1 MNIDLI
7 TKIDDYFSPFLV
19 ASIAAGL
26 AFFGWRYLESEIAL
40 SFRKLNLKKI
50 ELSSQK
56 FFESSKAR
64 GKPKL
69 LEISAIAL
77 VGTATFLISLILTSS
92 KEISFSIALL
102 GSAAPLIVSK
112 KKLKK
117 LERERERSW
126 PEAIE
131 NIVSAL
137 QAGQSIAEA
146 IGALTLHG
154 PIHLKSI
161 FRRIQNRIS
170 NGITLEESILIEL
183 KVLENAVADQT
194 LISLLIAKE
203 YGGRDVTTT
212 LRLLAT
218 FLREQDEAIE
228 EIETRFGWV
237 KNSAL
242 LGAVA
247 PWLLLGLLST
257 QRNTILAYATP
268 AGRTVL
274 SIGVIATGVAYIWMD
289 RVAKLPEPVRLI
301 GFDFTLDRN
310 QFTDN
315 LKSFRNNLRTSAL
328 LSGGKRPID
337 SKLFGNH
344 RLNEPKPSSE
354 KC

>member
-50 ELSSQK
+50 DLSSQK
-56 FFESSKAR
+56 SLEISKEPGSSKF
-64 GKPKL
+64 

-161 FRRIQNRIS
+161 FRRIQSRIS

-203 YGGRDVTTT
+203 YGGREVTTT

-301 GFDFTLDRN
+301 GFDFTLNRN

-315 LKSFRNNLRTSAL
+315 LKSFRNNLSTSAL

>member
-1 MNIDLI
+1 MNIEMNIDLI
-7 TKIDDYFSPFLV
+7 TKIGGYFSPFFV

-26 AFFGWRYLESEIAL
+26 AFFGWRSLESEIAL
-40 SFRKLNLKKI
+40 SFRKRNLRKS
-50 ELSSQK
+50 EMSNQK
-56 FFESSKAR
+56 VFESGKER
-64 GKPKL
+64 GKPKF
-69 LEISAIAL
+69 LEISAIVL
-77 VGTATFLISLILTSS
+77 VGSATFLISLLLTSS

-102 GSAAPLIVSK
+102 SSAAPLIVSK
-112 KKLKK
+112 KKLNK

-146 IGALTLHG
+146 LGELTLHG
-154 PIHLKSI
+154 PIQLRPI
-161 FRRIQNRIS
+161 FRRIQNRIL

-212 LRLLAT
+212 LRLLAA

-242 LGAVA
+242 LGTIA

-274 SIGVIATGVAYIWMD
+274 SIGVIATGIAYIWMD
-289 RVAKLPEPVRLI
+289 RVAKLPEPARLI
-301 GFDFTLDRN
+301 GFDFTLNRI
-310 QFTDN
+310 QFTSN
-315 LKSFRNNLRTSAL
+315 AKSIRNNPLNLANP
-328 LSGGKRPID
+328 SG
-337 SKLFGNH
+337 
-344 RLNEPKPSSE
+344 E

>member
-7 TKIDDYFSPFLV
+7 TKIGGYFSPFFV

-26 AFFGWRYLESEIAL
+26 AFFGWRSLESEIAL
-40 SFRKLNLKKI
+40 SFRKRNLKKI
-50 ELSSQK
+50 EMSSQK
-56 FFESSKAR
+56 SLEISKEPGSSKF
-64 GKPKL
+64 
-69 LEISAIAL
+69 LEISAIVL

-289 RVAKLPEPVRLI
+289 RVAKLPEPFRLI
-301 GFDFTLDRN
+301 GFDFTLNRN
-310 QFTDN
+310 QLTDN
-315 LKSFRNNLRTSAL
+315 LKSFRNDPRTSAL

-337 SKLFGNH
+337 LKLFGNH

>member
-1 MNIDLI
+1 MNIEMIIDLI
-7 TKIDDYFSPFLV
+7 TKISGYFSPIFV
-19 ASIAAGL
+19 ALIAAGL
-26 AFFGWRYLESEIAL
+26 AFFGWRSLESEIAL
-40 SFRKLNLKKI
+40 SFRKRNLKKI
-50 ELSSQK
+50 ELSNRRV
-56 FFESSKAR
+56 FESSQKS
-64 GKPKL
+64 GSPKF

-102 GSAAPLIVSK
+102 SSAAPLIVSK
-112 KKLKK
+112 KKLNK

-146 IGALTLHG
+146 LGELTLHG
-154 PIHLKSI
+154 PIQLRPI

-212 LRLLAT
+212 LRLLAA

-242 LGAVA
+242 LGTIA

-274 SIGVIATGVAYIWMD
+274 SIGVIATGIAYIWMD
-289 RVAKLPEPVRLI
+289 RVAKLPEPARLI
-301 GFDFTLDRN
+301 GFDFTLNRI
-310 QFTDN
+310 QFTSN
-315 LKSFRNNLRTSAL
+315 AKSIRNNPLNLANP
-328 LSGGKRPID
+328 SG
-337 SKLFGNH
+337 
-344 RLNEPKPSSE
+344 E

>member
-7 TKIDDYFSPFLV
+7 TKIGGYFSPFLV
-19 ASIAAGL
+19 ASIAAGF
-26 AFFGWRYLESEIAL
+26 AFFGWRYVEGEIAL
-40 SFRKLNLKKI
+40 TFRKLNLKKI
-50 ELSSQK
+50 EQSNQK
-56 FFESSKAR
+56 VFEIRKEASR
-64 GKPKL
+64 PKF

-77 VGTATFLISLILTSS
+77 VGTATFLISLLLTSS
-92 KEISFSIALL
+92 NEISFSIALL
-102 GSAAPLIVSK
+102 SSAAPLIVSK

-137 QAGQSIAEA
+137 QAGQSITEA
-146 IGALTLHG
+146 VGALTIHG
-154 PIHLKSI
+154 PIHLRPI
-161 FRRIQNRIS
+161 FVRIQNRIS
-170 NGITLEESILIEL
+170 SGITLEESILIEL
-183 KVLENAVADQT
+183 KVLENAIADQT

-242 LGAVA
+242 LGTIA
-247 PWLLLGLLST
+247 PWLLLGLLTT

-268 AGRTVL
+268 AGRSVL
-274 SIGVIATGVAYIWMD
+274 SIGVIATGIAYIWMD
-289 RVAKLPEPVRLI
+289 RVAKLPEPIRLI
-301 GFDFTLDRN
+301 GFDFTLNRN
-310 QFTDN
+310 QLTGN
-315 LKSFRNNLRTSAL
+315 TKSFRSNLRNSTK
-328 LSGGKRPID
+328 LSG
-337 SKLFGNH
+337 
-344 RLNEPKPSSE
+344 ET
-354 KC
+354 C

>member
-1 MNIDLI
+1 MNIEMIIDLI
-7 TKIDDYFSPFLV
+7 TKISGYFSPIFV
-19 ASIAAGL
+19 ALIAAGL
-26 AFFGWRYLESEIAL
+26 AFFGWRSLESEIAL
-40 SFRKLNLKKI
+40 SFRKRNLKKI
-50 ELSSQK
+50 ELSNRMV
-56 FFESSKAR
+56 FESSQKS
-64 GKPKL
+64 GSPKF
-69 LEISAIAL
+69 LEISAIVL
-77 VGTATFLISLILTSS
+77 VGSATFLISLLLTSS

-102 GSAAPLIVSK
+102 SSAAPLIVSK
-112 KKLKK
+112 KKLNK

-146 IGALTLHG
+146 LGELTLHG
-154 PIHLKSI
+154 PIQLRPI

-170 NGITLEESILIEL
+170 DGITLEESILIEL

-212 LRLLAT
+212 LRLLAA

-242 LGAVA
+242 LGTIA

-274 SIGVIATGVAYIWMD
+274 SIGVIATGIAYIWMD
-289 RVAKLPEPVRLI
+289 RVAKLPEPARLI
-301 GFDFTLDRN
+301 GFDFTLNRI
-310 QFTDN
+310 QFTSN
-315 LKSFRNNLRTSAL
+315 AKSIRNNPLNLANP
-328 LSGGKRPID
+328 SG
-337 SKLFGNH
+337 
-344 RLNEPKPSSE
+344 E